1 MVRWEQLVDRFVF
14 ISHFSSTYIL
24 KVLMFGRIAASF
36 GRNWLINGDMR
47 DGGTLVNQ
55 FVFVSHLND
64 RLYVKNVLIG

>member
-1 MVRWEQLVDRFVF
+1 
-14 ISHFSSTYIL
+14 
-24 KVLMFGRIAASF
+24 MFGRIAASF